1 MNDDKA
7 LRQTVVNL
15 LKGGQAYVTA
25 KQALE
30 DLNEEV
36 INIHPKEDIH
46 SIWQELE
53 HMRIAQEDILK
64 YIVDPFWKSPKWP
77 DMYWPSSNEKVTW
90 EKWEGSVSKFNL
102 NLNELVDLTI
112 NTKIDLNA
120 QIPHGDPGHTY
131 LREILL
137 AADHNA
143 YHIGQIVLIRKL
155 LNEWE
160 L

>member
-1 MNDDKA
+1 MDDKV
-7 LRQTVVNL
+7 LRKTMVNL

-25 KQALE
+25 EQALE

-36 INIHPKEDIH
+36 VNIHPKEDIH

-64 YIVDPFWKSPKWP
+64 YTVDPSWKSPKWP
-77 DMYWPSSNEKVTW
+77 DMYWPSFDEKGTW
-90 EKWEGSVSKFNL
+90 ENWEGSVSKFNL
-102 NLNELVDLTI
+102 NLDELIGLTL
-112 NTKIDLNA
+112 NTKIDLTS
-120 QIPHGDPGHTY
+120 QIPHGDAGHTY

-143 YHIGQIVLIRKL
+143 YHLGQIVIIRKL
-155 LNEWE
+155 LGEWK